1 MNLFSVVQLKT
12 AVFMSVSAVCQCEHL
27 TEIGCFEDPFQP

>member
-1 MNLFSVVQLKT
+1 MNLFSEAQLKT

>member
-1 MNLFSVVQLKT
+1 MNLFSVIKLKT

-27 TEIGCFEDPFQP
+27 TENGCFEDPFQP

>member
-1 MNLFSVVQLKT
+1 MDLFSEAQLKT

-27 TEIGCFEDPFQP
+27 TEIECFEDPFQP